1 MIGYLSVFFYLLS
14 LLAGALSIGITVAFF
29 YIHRLNAVR
38 WYALILAS
46 FLSIVLM
53 LTVQLIFRLAGTGL
67 PLFFR
72 VIVKVLSVAGPCLLM
87 LAFPRFIFVV
97 FSIETPRGGRT
108 ALLIFV
114 GAIAAL
120 GTLNQWLGIDAISE
134 YVLTP
139 ALFLTVTASMALAL
153 IHWRRIAVRSVRRAL
168 SVFLAVTALF
178 GPVIGL
184 ELYRQDIPV
193 LRDIDV
199 FELFTTPLYF
209 FVLTCLSIAF
219 SISYF
224 RRPAY
229 LRANSLTPDFMQEY
243 GLTRR
248 EAEVVERLVAGRS
261 YKEMADDLGI
271 SAKTVDNHLQSVYQ
285 KTGVQGRLQL
295 VNLIRSNEAAPV
307 PRRGALKL
315 VSSAN

>member
-1 MIGYLSVFFYLLS
+1 MIGYLAFFFYLLS

-46 FLSIVLM
+46 FLAIVLM
-53 LTVQLIFRLAGTGL
+53 LTVQLVFRLAGTQI
-67 PLFFR
+67 PLFFTA
-72 VIVKVLSVAGPCLLM
+72 IMKTLSIAGPCLLM
-87 LAFPRFIFVV
+87 LAFPRFILVV
-97 FSIETPRGGRT
+97 FSLEAPRG
-108 ALLIFV
+108 I
-114 GAIAAL
+114 AIAYLAFIVACAILGAL
-120 GTLNQWLGIDAISE
+120 SQWLGIEAIAE

-139 ALFLTVTASMALAL
+139 ALFLVVAGSMALAL
-153 IHWRRIAVRSVRRAL
+153 MNWRRIAVRSLKRAL

-184 ELYRQDIPV
+184 ELYREGIPG
-193 LRDIDV
+193 LRDLDV

-209 FVLTCLSIAF
+209 LVLTSLSIAF

-229 LRANSLTPDFMQEY
+229 LRSNSLTPVFMEEY

-261 YKEMADDLGI
+261 YKQIADDLGI

-285 KTGVQGRLQL
+285 KTVVQGRLQL

-315 VSSAN
+315 VSRAN